1 MSLAGFEG
9 AAAIAA
15 AAVIAAVVLTM
26 AAAAWQYVST
36 RRDIRA
42 LSSLT
47 DIQATDR
54 LFTAVL
60 TARSRFT
67 ESVRR
72 YERAIA
78 EPVVQ
83 EARQPAGGLFR
94 APSSGPSS
102 GLSSSPAIDSA
113 SLAQLERDKIEAR
126 EQLVSAQRLWE
137 NSKPPQQ
144 PSSALQLWS
153 GAGIMRGW
161 NLGPIGFE
169 TVVLRVDHT
178 VDNTCW
184 SAWRMSRLR
193 VGLALG
199 AERQRL
205 ALFIIGAECDS
216 MRKLLQRGLGGVEV
230 AFRPGFVPSRTWRR
244 TRRDEASKTSIAAVL
259 RGATPKGLVRGPD
272 EGDRAAVAAGYEYEL
287 GRPLEQ
293 VAALPTTDAMLAIHT
308 KGPSVALGVWGG
320 RNPRA
325 RLVAS
330 STHTA
335 WQQDR

>member
-1 MSLAGFEG
+1 MSFGGFEG
-9 AAAIAA
+9 PAAIAVV
-15 AAVIAAVVLTM
+15 AVIAAIVLIV
-26 AAAAWQYVST
+26 ASAAWQLVAT
-36 RRDIRA
+36 RRDLRA

-72 YERAIA
+72 YERALA
-78 EPVVQ
+78 EPAIV
-83 EARQPAGGLFR
+83 ETRQPAGGLFR
-94 APSSGPSS
+94 SPSSSHPSS
-102 GLSSSPAIDSA
+102 PSSNSA
-113 SLAQLERDKIEAR
+113 SLEELERDKIEAR

-137 NSKPPQQ
+137 NSKPPLQ
-144 PSSALQLWS
+144 PNSALKLWS

-161 NLGPIGFE
+161 NLGPVGFE

-193 VGLALG
+193 LGFALG
-199 AERQRL
+199 AERQQL
-205 ALFIIGAECDS
+205 ALFIIGADCGS
-216 MRKLLQRGLGGVEV
+216 MRDLLQRGLGGVEV
-230 AFRPGFVPSRTWRR
+230 ALRPGFVPSRTWRR
-244 TRRDEASKTSIAAVL
+244 TRRDDASKSSIAAVL
-259 RGATPKGLVRGPD
+259 RGATQKGLVRSPD
-272 EGDRAAVAAGYEYEL
+272 VGDRAAVAAGYAYEL

-293 VAALPTTDAMLAIHT
+293 VAVLPTDDAMLAIHT
-308 KGPSVALGVWGG
+308 KGPSVVLGVWGG

-335 WQQDR
+335 WQQNR

>member
-1 MSLAGFEG
+1 MSFAGFEG
-9 AAAIAA
+9 AAAIAV
-15 AAVIAAVVLTM
+15 AAVIGAVVLTI
-26 AAAAWQYVST
+26 AAAAWQYVATS
-36 RRDIRA
+36 RDIRA

-78 EPVVQ
+78 EPAVQ
-83 EARQPAGGLFR
+83 DARQPAGGLFN
-94 APSSGPSS
+94 APSSIPET
-102 GLSSSPAIDSA
+102 DSA
-113 SLAQLERDKIEAR
+113 SLEQLERDKIDAR

-144 PSSALQLWS
+144 AGSALQLWS

-178 VDNTCW
+178 VDDTCW

-193 VGLALG
+193 VGFALG

-244 TRRDEASKTSIAAVL
+244 TRRDDASKASIAAVL
-259 RGATPKGLVRGPD
+259 RGATSKGLVHSPHD
-272 EGDRAAVAAGYEYEL
+272 GDRAAVAAGYEYEL
-287 GRPLEQ
+287 GRSLGQ
-293 VAALPTTDAMLAIHT
+293 VEVLPTTDAMLAIHT

-335 WQQDR
+335 WQQNR